1 MRPNPITRLL
11 SGIWAGSF
19 MLASMTAAAGAQDR
33 GSGSGAGAGPTHL
46 KAVLELYTSQGC
58 NSCPPA
64 DALLQT
70 YIQRDDVM
78 ALTLPVDYWDY
89 IGWKDTFASPKFS
102 ARQRAYAKMRGD
114 GRVYTPQVVINGL
127 SHVVG
132 SSQRDIDRAITDTA
146 AQVAK
151 VRVPVTL
158 RLDGARL
165 IVETGDMSGDGQP
178 KDATVWLAAIQPEGE
193 VTIRAGENR
202 GRTLKYY
209 NVVRELVPVG
219 MWSGKATRFE
229 VSRDALKVPGAERC
243 AVIVQ
248 SGSAGPILGA
258 AMLAKF

>member
-1 MRPNPITRLL
+1 MRPNSLTRLL

-19 MLASMTAAAGAQDR
+19 ILASMAGAAGAQDR
-33 GSGSGAGAGPTHL
+33 GSGSGAGTGPTHL

-102 ARQRAYAKMRGD
+102 ARQRAYAKVRGD

-132 SSQRDIDRAITDTA
+132 SSQRDIDRAIADTGG
-146 AQVAK
+146 QVAK

-158 RLDGARL
+158 RLEGARL
-165 IVETGDMSGDGQP
+165 VVETGEVTGEAAQ
-178 KDATVWLAAIQPEGE
+178 KDATIWLAAIQPEGE
-193 VTIRAGENR
+193 VAIRAGENR

-209 NVVRELVPVG
+209 NIVRELVPVG
-219 MWSGKATRFE
+219 MWSGKAARFE
-229 VSRDALKVPGAERC
+229 VSREALKVPGAERC
-243 AVIVQ
+243 AVLVQ

-258 AMLAKF
+258 AMLASF